1 MKYIILSILFKVL
14 PLKIGNNKRYTLT
27 NYEQAQNILCMT
39 LNKYVCLLCVKTDY
53 SKNTLQRCYETG
65 NKFMV
70 ILTFKILKFFLNC
83 I

>member
-1 MKYIILSILFKVL
+1 
-14 PLKIGNNKRYTLT
+14 
-27 NYEQAQNILCMT
+27 MT
-39 LNKYVCLLCVKTDY
+39 LNKYVSLLCIETDY